1 MEIIHLAI
9 GKALSSSAVFLLISV
24 LLLAAARRVST
35 GIILFALQSA
45 IITALVMAT
54 AYAEKS
60 AAAWIVAALVFGFK
74 VVTIPTALLWLVER
88 LKVPREIS
96 SQLTAAQGV
105 FVAVVII
112 VLSYAAV
119 QSYAPD
125 AGASADPLA
134 ASVALILTGAFLMV
148 SRRKALM
155 QVLGLLVME
164 NGIFLAALATTF
176 GMPLVIEIGIFFDL
190 LMGILIMGIFA
201 FRIRDTFEHLDVSR
215 LRRLRG

>member
-74 VVTIPTALLWLVER
+74 VVAIPTALLWLVER
-88 LKVPREIS
+88 LKVRREIS

-112 VLSYAAV
+112 ILSYAAV
-119 QSYAPD
+119 QSYAPT
-125 AGASADPLA
+125 GAAEDPLA

-148 SRRKALM
+148 SRRKAMM

-215 LRRLRG
+215 LRSLRG